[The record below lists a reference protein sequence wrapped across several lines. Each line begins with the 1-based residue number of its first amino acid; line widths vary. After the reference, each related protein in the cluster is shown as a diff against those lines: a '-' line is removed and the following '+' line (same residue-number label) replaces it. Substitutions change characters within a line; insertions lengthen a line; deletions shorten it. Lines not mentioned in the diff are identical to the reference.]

1 MTFTDYLIRKKIDEE
16 AFQKAE
22 PALFENWKTEFEQMH
37 PNSFTAQKLY
47 LINPLRRKYTLP
59 LQVIEKPKPAEK
71 KIEAQ
76 PVQSNQQNV
85 ADVKNDDT
93 IKKDEVTK
101 TEETESKPAPPPS
114 PAKPARPVFKP
125 KPKIS

>member
-1 MTFTDYLIRKKIDEE
+1 MTFTDYLISKKIDQE

-22 PALFENWKTEFEQMH
+22 PALFEIWKTEFEQMH

-47 LINPLRRKYTLP
+47 LINPLRRKYTL
-59 LQVIEKPKPAEK
+59 LFEAVVKPKPVEK
-71 KIEAQ
+71 KVESQPAQTSQQDATTDEAI
-76 PVQSNQQNV
+76 
-85 ADVKNDDT
+85 KND
-93 IKKDEVTK
+93 EVAK
-101 TEETESKPAPPPS
+101 TEEPESKPVSPS

>member
-1 MTFTDYLIRKKIDEE
+1 MTFTDYLISKKIDEG

-22 PALFENWKTEFEQMH
+22 PSLFDSWKAEFEQIH

-47 LINPLRRKYTLP
+47 LINPIRRKYTLP
-59 LQVIEKPKPAEK
+59 LPVVEKPKPIEK
-71 KIEAQ
+71 KVDVVASLHQEADAKTEA
-76 PVQSNQQNV
+76 PVN
-85 ADVKNDDT
+85 DTTEVKTD
-93 IKKDEVTK
+93 K
-101 TEETESKPAPPPS
+101 TEEPKASSAA